1 MPRFGKLI
9 FQINKRQIQQ
19 GYPPVFFL
27 AENTALR
34 NDRDQPLPHGDLEI
48 IKREFNI
55 GWDLVF
61 DSRNVSPIRR
71 KRTYLSNIPLQL
83 QTDDLCDPSPIVCL
97 DDGFDIAGHIV
108 EPQMIAKAQ
117 GLMASSGRIDD
128 DRMKVYR
135 KSVDGRFKER
145 TISVVE
151 REVSPP
157 SIRLVIV
164 SCVG

>member
-9 FQINKRQIQQ
+9 FQINNRRIQQ

-34 NDRDQPLPHGDLEI
+34 NHRDQPLHHGDLEI

-71 KRTYLSNIPLQL
+71 KRTYLTNIPLQF
-83 QTDDLCDPSPIVCL
+83 QTNDECDPLPIVCL
-97 DDGFDIAGHIV
+97 DDGFDIAGHII

-128 DRMKVYR
+128 SRMKVYR
-135 KSVDGRFKER
+135 KYADRIFEER

-157 SIRLVIV
+157 STRLVIV